1 MSINYSS
8 GTSTVERILRIA
20 YGNINIGTSVTDSL
34 LPSDI
39 GNFIQDGERYIDS
52 LLTDT
57 IKDLPVIPSPTS
69 LSFAADYLGAYF
81 TYNAIF
87 AANKP
92 GEASAVVK
100 SWKDMAEKAIATYK
114 LGYMSGDASIAG
126 KHTYT
131 PVFDERGVSGI
142 GNGILKDSSDI
153 KTNRYK

>member
-8 GTSTVERILRIA
+8 GTSTVERILRIT
-20 YGNINIGTSVTDSL
+20 YGNINIGTAVTDSL

-52 LLTDT
+52 LLEDT
-57 IKDLPVIPSPTS
+57 IKNLPVVPSPTS

-92 GEASAVVK
+92 GEVANVVK
-100 SWKDMAEKAIATYK
+100 SWKDMAEKAITAYK
-114 LGYMSGDASIAG
+114 LGYMSGDANVVGFTKATSIFN
-126 KHTYT
+126 T
-131 PVFDERGVSGI
+131 RGIEGIGSGI
-142 GNGILKDSSDI
+142 LEDSSDI
-153 KTNRYK
+153 KTNKYK